1 MVTLSP
7 SRIVAD
13 GVSTSTASATLRF
26 AGTPLVGQTVVFSS
40 SDSGIRFGPV
50 IDNLDGTYTATLT
63 SSTVVGSPAITA
75 TSQWEG
81 QTVSGAATL
90 TQTPGPAK
98 RIALSV
104 EPRSIIANGS
114 SLATATATVAD
125 AYGNPVATDAVVFSS
140 SDPGETV
147 IQAANNGNGMYSAE
161 IRSSTTPGQV
171 SIEATDTTASL
182 SVRSELTQT
191 AKGSLLSLVTM
202 QWTFHYT
209 FAYTKVL
216 SMIVKGAPG
225 GASVLIECHGR
236 SCPFSR
242 HLRVIAKTNGCAPE
256 AKRGCSNNGTIDLT
270 PDFQKHRL
278 RVGTRITVAITRAQS
293 IGKYYMFNTRKGRA
307 PRVQVSCLAAG
318 ATRPG
323 PPCSSDNLSLSR
335 PAVFDVFAEA
345 PLKLQLYLE
354 ASPNGLPPGPG
365 TD

>member
-1 MVTLSP
+1 MTLSP

-13 GVSTSTASATLRF
+13 GVSTSTATAILRF

-40 SDSGIRFGPV
+40 SDSGIRFGPA

-81 QTVSGAATL
+81 QTISGAATL
-90 TQTPGPAK
+90 TQTPGPAR

-125 AYGNPVATDAVVFSS
+125 AYGNPVPTDAVVFSS

-171 SIEATDTTASL
+171 SIEATDTTANL
-182 SVRSELTQT
+182 SVRSQLTQT
-191 AKGSLLSLVTM
+191 ANGSLLSLVTM

-216 SMIVKGAPG
+216 SLIVNGAPA

-242 HLRVIAKTNGCAPE
+242 HLTVIAKTNGCARK
-256 AKRGCSNNGTIDLT
+256 AQRGCAPNGTIDLT
-270 PDFQKHRL
+270 PDFHKHRL

-293 IGKYYMFNTRKGRA
+293 IGKYYMFNMRKGRP
-307 PRVQVSCLAAG
+307 PRLQVGCLAAG
-318 ATRPG
+318 ATSPG
-323 PPCSSDNLSLSR
+323 PPCSS
-335 PAVFDVFAEA
+335 A
-345 PLKLQLYLE
+345 
-354 ASPNGLPPGPG
+354 G
-365 TD
+365 